1 MGRKELVLINLA
13 PASSSSPCLLTG
25 LLVLVLPSRC
35 APSLQVELVLL
46 ASFSCCCLRVGG
58 AGASGPACWRRGQRG
73 NEQRESQAITQAKQD
88 LVVYLPVMCAAFGVM
103 RGPRRRPDELARAV
117 ARRRSIFAAG
127 AHASRTRV
135 AHVVHDGHQRREMPF
150 TARRARPNWSHV
162 ASGVHWRP
170 LGRKFCSSTR
180 ASTTERRNHGEQLCF
195 VAWDGAANAGN
206 RSHDLTTSEKTQ
218 GTLL

>member
-1 MGRKELVLINLA
+1 MLLGLPAGDGVKEATNNEKVRQLHK
-13 PASSSSPCLLTG
+13 
-25 LLVLVLPSRC
+25 PSRTLLCIFLSC
-35 APSLQVELVLL
+35 ALPL
-46 ASFSCCCLRVGG
+46 AL
-58 AGASGPACWRRGQRG
+58 W
-73 NEQRESQAITQAKQD
+73 
-88 LVVYLPVMCAAFGVM
+88 VM

-135 AHVVHDGHQRREMPF
+135 AHVVHNGHQRREMPF

-170 LGRKFCSSTR
+170 LGRKLCSSTR

>member
-1 MGRKELVLINLA
+1 MLLLA
-13 PASSSSPCLLTG
+13 RRGGGCFWACLLETG
-25 LLVLVLPSRC
+25 SKR
-35 APSLQVELVLL
+35 Q
-46 ASFSCCCLRVGG
+46 RTTRK
-58 AGASGPACWRRGQRG
+58 SG
-73 NEQRESQAITQAKQD
+73 NYTSQAD
-88 LVVYLPVMCAAFGVM
+88 LVVYLPVMLCAAFGVM

-180 ASTTERRNHGEQLCF
+180 ASTTERRNRGEQLCF

-206 RSHDLTTSEKTQ
+206 RSRDLTTSEKTQ

>member
-13 PASSSSPCLLTG
+13 PASSPCLLTG
-25 LLVLVLPSRC
+25 LLALVLPSRC

-103 RGPRRRPDELARAV
+103 RGPRRRPDELDDDEGGLQIARTV
-117 ARRRSIFAAG
+117 CG
-127 AHASRTRV
+127 
-135 AHVVHDGHQRREMPF
+135 
-150 TARRARPNWSHV
+150 
-162 ASGVHWRP
+162 
-170 LGRKFCSSTR
+170 
-180 ASTTERRNHGEQLCF
+180 GECECGGGGSL
-195 VAWDGAANAGN
+195 A
-206 RSHDLTTSEKTQ
+206 LTT
-218 GTLL
+218 L